1 MKKSLNSLGIIITLL
16 LLLFAPSPTQAQKFP
31 PDSQQVRL
39 VNRLSFGLTPGYS
52 QSFPVYLTSQLNP
65 QDIPYP
71 SSLVE
76 QLRKFPSITMT
87 PVEIYQRYE
96 PKSDAEKPAA
106 SENKKKILQQA
117 INAHLLRAYASP
129 RQLEEL
135 MVDFWFSHFNVYHDK
150 GALIRMWIGSY
161 EQVAIRPYALG
172 RFRDML
178 EATARHPAMLVYL
191 DNWLNTAPGSPGSR
205 GKYKG
210 INENYARELMELH
223 TLGVDGGYT
232 QQDVIALAKI
242 LTGWG
247 LDAKGEKGSK
257 DGFYFYENRHDKSD
271 KVFLGQTI
279 KGGGQEEGEKA
290 LDILARH
297 PATARHVSYKLAQ
310 YFVADDPPSQL
321 VEKLAKK
328 FSQSEGDIKAVLE
341 VLFNSAEFG
350 DSKYQKF
357 KTPYHYVI
365 SLVRAGGVKSPD
377 LVIMADMLKQLGMSV
392 YGCLTPDGYK
402 NTQDAWLSPDAMIRR
417 VSIATDI
424 AKGRLNGEPVDPVL
438 LAKTLEKSLKG
449 KTKEVVK
456 QHPPYLQAALMLGSP
471 EMMYR

>member
-1 MKKSLNSLGIIITLL
+1 MKKSLRFTGIIITVLL
-16 LLLFAPSPTQAQKFP
+16 VMWATSVTKAQNSPL
-31 PDSQQVRL
+31 DSQQVRL
-39 VNRLSFGLTPGYS
+39 SNRLSFGVTTGDNQPWAT
-52 QSFPVYLTSQLNP
+52 YLKSQLNP
-65 QDIPYP
+65 QKIPYP
-71 SSLVE
+71 SSLTE
-76 QLRKFPSITMT
+76 QLNKFPSISMT

-106 SENKKKILQQA
+106 SENKQKILQQA
-117 INAHLLRAYASP
+117 IQARLLRAYASP

-135 MVDFWFSHFNVYHDK
+135 MVDFWFNHFNVYHDK
-150 GALIRMWIGSY
+150 GALIRMWVGTY
-161 EQVAIRPYALG
+161 EQQAIRPYVLG

-178 EATARHPAMLVYL
+178 GATARHPAMLVYL
-191 DNWLNTAPGSPGSR
+191 DNWLNTAPGSPGAH

-247 LDAKGEKGSK
+247 LDAQGEKGSK
-257 DGFYFYENRHDKSD
+257 DGFYFHENRHDQSD

-297 PATARHVSYKLAQ
+297 PATARHVSYQLAQ
-310 YFVADDPPSQL
+310 YFVADEPPSQL

-328 FSQSEGDIKAVLE
+328 FTQSDGNIKAVLE
-341 VLFNSAEFG
+341 VLFNSPEFA

-357 KTPYHYVI
+357 KTPYQYVI
-365 SLVRAGGVKSPD
+365 SLVRAGGVENPD
-377 LVIMADMLKQLGMSV
+377 LVIMADMIKQLGMSV

-402 NTQDAWLSPDAMIRR
+402 NTQDAWLNPDAMIRR

-424 AKGRLNGEPVDPVL
+424 AKGKLNGEPVDPVI
-438 LAKTLEKSLKG
+438 LAKTLEKSLKK
-449 KTKEVVK
+449 KTKDVVK
-456 QHPPYLQAALMLGSP
+456 KNPPYLQAALMLGSP